1 MQTNSLMARMIG
13 AKGSWCGSRFASL
26 VAGLLLAVALVM
38 PVLAGVSA
46 LAAPATNKDRAFVE
60 YKLYDAM
67 NAVVATALH
76 PRHATAANMPRRSLH
91 GSIQTISWMPSSR
104 NALATSRNFMR
115 MFPRLV
121 RAGTTLPR
129 SIVRP
134 SGSASRSSNPC
145 RRPNSC
151 GKSGCA
157 INVEGRSFLLLRLCG
172 PDQEIAGH
180 WGLQHVAQ
188 LLITV
193 WLQVRVLPGPPR
205 SPALT
210 PSSPSPRNTL
220 DFPRFGAG
228 VMARSRSLWET
239 KAVRKRIGALRL

>member
-1 MQTNSLMARMIG
+1 
-13 AKGSWCGSRFASL
+13 
-26 VAGLLLAVALVM
+26 
-38 PVLAGVSA
+38 
-46 LAAPATNKDRAFVE
+46 
-60 YKLYDAM
+60 
-67 NAVVATALH
+67 
-76 PRHATAANMPRRSLH
+76 
-91 GSIQTISWMPSSR
+91 MPSSR

-172 PDQEIAGH
+172 PDQEIADH

-188 LLITV
+188 PLITV
-193 WLQVRVLPGPPR
+193 WLQVRVQSCANPEFPVSAEYPR
-205 SPALT
+205 LS
-210 PSSPSPRNTL
+210 
-220 DFPRFGAG
+220 
-228 VMARSRSLWET
+228 
-239 KAVRKRIGALRL
+239 AVWGGCNGQFAVSVG